1 MSVLIRAI
9 LLAVCSLLLQ
19 ACAEPSLKSEVSKE
33 FSSEDLYPVKNS
45 GFAQAFVRRDA
56 NLSAYRSVDIS
67 PLGVSDIDI
76 PDTVVAGTQRRDWQ
90 MTPER
95 QTALQAAWAHA
106 MDKAFSSYE
115 RATGGPGV
123 LRIAAS
129 LKRIAPGRPTATT
142 IGGELQPMG
151 SSRDVVEIWAEFR
164 LYDANDNELLAVIRD
179 NRTLTSMQMS
189 RTAPA
194 TINLLFGS
202 WAALLHTRISGK

>member
-9 LLAVCSLLLQ
+9 LLSLCSVLLQ

-33 FSSEDLYPVKNS
+33 FASEDLYPVKNS

-56 NLSAYRSVDIS
+56 NLSSYRSVDIS

-106 MDKAFSSYE
+106 MNQAFSSYE

-129 LKRIAPGRPTATT
+129 LTRIAPGRPTATT